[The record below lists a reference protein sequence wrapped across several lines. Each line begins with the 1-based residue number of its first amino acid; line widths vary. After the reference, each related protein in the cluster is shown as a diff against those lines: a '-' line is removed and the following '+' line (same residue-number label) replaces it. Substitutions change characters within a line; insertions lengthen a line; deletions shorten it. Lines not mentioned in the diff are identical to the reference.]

1 MINRPKQL
9 ENILRF
15 RDTPELIKVIT
26 GVRRSGKSTLL
37 QLYRRRL
44 IDDGV
49 PESAVV
55 YVNFEDFRFRDID
68 SAGKLHDYILAIRP
82 AAGVSYIMLD
92 EVQLVPEWER
102 AVNSLRLDR
111 RNDIYLTG
119 SNAAMLSGTLATLLS
134 GRYVEIKILPLS
146 FKEFADFRHTRENTR
161 EREVAATGLF
171 DQYLLDGGF
180 PGLIDIAGGGDTA
193 NDYLAGIL
201 NTIIVKDIAI
211 AGKVRDVDILRKII
225 EFAASNIGNY
235 LTASKISG
243 YLTSTGRKV
252 TADTVDNY
260 LRLLEDAFVF
270 YRAHRYN
277 LKGKHL
283 LKTNNKFYIVDLGL
297 RNAMTGVGGQDYGAS
312 LENIVFFELLRRGYQ
327 VCVGK
332 YDELE
337 IDFVASKPDAR
348 IYIQVSATIMDE
360 NTRNRELKP
369 LKALGDNYPKA
380 LLTMDRLPYSD
391 YDGIRQ
397 INIIDF
403 LLSKTPLTT

>member
-1 MINRPKQL
+1 MINRPIQL

-15 RDTPELIKVIT
+15 RNTPELIKVIT
-26 GVRRSGKSTLL
+26 GVRRSGKSTMM
-37 QLYRRRL
+37 QLYRRQL
-44 IDDGV
+44 IDGGI
-49 PESAVV
+49 PESAII
-55 YVNFEDFRFRDID
+55 YVNFEDFRFRDIT
-68 SAGKLHDYILAIRP
+68 SADKLHDYILAIRP
-82 AAGVSYIMLD
+82 ATGVSYIMLD
-92 EVQLVPEWER
+92 EVQLVPDWEQ

-111 RNDIYLTG
+111 KNDIYLTG

-146 FKEFADFRHTRENTR
+146 FEEFAAFRHTRDKEITVT
-161 EREVAATGLF
+161 ELF
-171 DQYLLDGGF
+171 NRYLLDGGF
-180 PGLIDIAGGGDTA
+180 PGLIDITGGSGTV
-193 NDYLAGIL
+193 NDYLTGIL
-201 NTIIVKDIAI
+201 NTIIVKDIA
-211 AGKVRDVDILRKII
+211 AVGKVRDVDILRKII
-225 EFAASNIGNY
+225 DFASSNIGNY

-252 TADTVDNY
+252 TPDTVDSY

-270 YRAHRYN
+270 YRAQRYN

-297 RNAMTGVGGQDYGAS
+297 RNILTGVGGQDYGAS

-332 YDELE
+332 YDDLE

-348 IYIQVSATIMDE
+348 MYIQVSATIMDE

-369 LKALGDNYPKA
+369 LKALDDNYPKT

-391 YDGIRQ
+391 FEGIRQ

-403 LLSKTPLTT
+403 LLSKTPL